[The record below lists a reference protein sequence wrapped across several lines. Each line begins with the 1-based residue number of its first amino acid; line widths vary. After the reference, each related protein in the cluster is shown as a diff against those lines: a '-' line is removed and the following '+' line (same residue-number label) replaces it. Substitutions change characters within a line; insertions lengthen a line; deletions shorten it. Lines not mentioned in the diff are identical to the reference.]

1 MSLLDIPQDLAARLK
16 KFRFRKTQ
24 DIACEVYEIKELEEG
39 SRKELVFDEEF
50 GDIEDI
56 QAEVGEDLPDFRFL
70 GGSKIS
76 KKKFFRKNFK
86 KIFFRKIFEPPP
98 LDPASSTY
106 LTK

>member
-50 GDIEDI
+50 GEIEDI

-76 KKKFFRKNFK
+76 KKIFFERISKKNFFEN
-86 KIFFRKIFEPPP
+86 FFF
-98 LDPASSTY
+98 
-106 LTK
+106 